1 MTVMLKYSCIFSKIL
16 QIFPPILFNFK
27 RGFLP
32 FMRVPH
38 AEGVYDQN
46 FYEKT

>member
-1 MTVMLKYSCIFSKIL
+1 MDSYFSNFSKI
-16 QIFPPILFNFK
+16 QCSKASILFNFK

-46 FYEKT
+46 FFEKT